1 MLNNLNNLELTNKDL
16 ELIESALS
24 TQKKILSV
32 QSEAGGTGARQ
43 KLSELKHL
51 MSRIGRTRPTCKP
64 AAATSFLQMA
74 RNMFST
80 NNQCSQT
87 R

>member
-1 MLNNLNNLELTNKDL
+1 MLNNLNKLELTNKDL

-43 KLSELKHL
+43 KLSELRNL
-51 MSRIGRTRPTCKP
+51 MSRIGRTRPERKP
-64 AAATSFLQMA
+64 TAATSFMQMV
-74 RNMFST
+74 RNLLSA
-80 NNQCSQT
+80 NSQCSQT